1 MTIHNPADRGQKS
14 NRLLIDA
21 AIVILASALLA
32 VAAKISVPFFP
43 VPMTMQSLAVVGL
56 GLSLGAR
63 RGALAVVLYLAEGA
77 AGLPVFAGTPGQST
91 GVAYMI
97 GPTGG
102 FLAGF
107 VITAFVAGWLA
118 ERGWDN
124 GVWRTGLAAL
134 FATTL
139 MYVPG
144 LLWLGTIAGFGSK
157 LLAIG
162 LYPFI
167 PGDLMKTALAAL
179 LVTTLVR
186 PFKAGSGKVL

>member
-1 MTIHNPADRGQKS
+1 MTIHNPADKGLKS
-14 NRLLIDA
+14 GRLLRDA
-21 AIVILASALLA
+21 AIVILGSALLA
-32 VAAKISVPFFP
+32 LAAKISVPFYP

-56 GLSLGAR
+56 GLTLGAR
-63 RGALAVVLYLAEGA
+63 RGALAVLLYLAEGA
-77 AGLPVFAGTPGQST
+77 AGLPVFAGTPGSSL
-91 GVAYMI
+91 GIPYMM

-107 VITAFVAGWLA
+107 VITAFVAGWMA
-118 ERGWDN
+118 ERGWDRS
-124 GVWRTGLAAL
+124 VWGTGLAAL
-134 FATTL
+134 LATAL

-144 LLWLGTIAGFGSK
+144 LLWLGTMAGFGPK

-167 PGDLMKTALAAL
+167 PGDLMKAALAAV

-186 PFKAGSGKVL
+186 PFKVVSVKGF